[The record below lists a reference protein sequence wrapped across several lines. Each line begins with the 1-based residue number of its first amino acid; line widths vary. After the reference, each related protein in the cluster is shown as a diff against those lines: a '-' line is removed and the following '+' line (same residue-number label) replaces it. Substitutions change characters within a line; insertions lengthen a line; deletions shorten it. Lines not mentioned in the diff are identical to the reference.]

1 MNEQNPSDDPVKSPE
16 IQEIIMSYR
25 IGIIAA
31 ELAKRLDIS
40 PVRAL
45 QLFYES
51 RTCADFT
58 TNVQGFICMA
68 IFILL
73 MSLCGNVNLLFN
85 SLIILFFRI
94 PDLHNLIFK
103 IFPVDFGFVSHLGA
117 VIVNRT
123 H

>member
-1 MNEQNPSDDPVKSPE
+1 MKA
-16 IQEIIMSYR
+16 
-25 IGIIAA
+25 G
-31 ELAKRLDIS
+31 LAL
-40 PVRAL
+40 
-45 QLFYES
+45 
-51 RTCADFT
+51 TCT

-68 IFILL
+68 IFTLL

-123 H
+123 HRTSQETCHFSVVGQFLILVR